1 MTTEELIKLVG
12 EEQPELLAKIA
23 GAIQEIEVESPEALP
38 EVLEDFNKIAG
49 RIGDWLSQP
58 AASGSRSVTRMDS
71 SKNPVKIDESFETRG
86 DKARGGVIQGLAGAA
101 VAAGAGL
108 AVAGGSDLYHAAK
121 NKITEKHHYK
131 KMLKA
136 FPQMA
141 EKRWDDNSEMTEEHQ
156 RRLPMAFKTLH
167 KLAPDMA
174 SDPISAAALTRQLVL
189 APDSYEGLKKTL
201 ESQKTYGEGREK
213 SRLRPFGK

>member
-49 RIGDWLSQP
+49 RIGDWLGAPSQSGGTP
-58 AASGSRSVTRMDS
+58 DAS
-71 SKNPVKIDESFETRG
+71 KPFETRG
-86 DKARGGVIQGLAGAA
+86 DKVRGGVIQGLTGAA

-108 AVAGGSDLYHAAK
+108 AVAGGSDMYHAAK
-121 NKITEKHHYK
+121 NKLLEKHHMK
-131 KMLKA
+131 KMMKA
-136 FPQMA
+136 FPQL
-141 EKRWDDNSEMTEEHQ
+141 EQNRWDDNSEMTEEHK
-156 RRLPMAFKTLH
+156 RRLPLAFKTLH
-167 KLAPDMA
+167 KMAPDMA
-174 SDPISAAALTRQLVL
+174 ADPVSAAALTRQLVL

-201 ESQKTYGEGREK
+201 DSQKTFQEGREK

>member
-1 MTTEELIKLVG
+1 MTTEELIQLVG

-23 GAIQEIEVESPEALP
+23 GVVQDLESESPEAIP
-38 EVLEDFNKIAG
+38 EVLEDFNKISG
-49 RIGDWLSQP
+49 RIRDWFNAPTQ
-58 AASGSRSVTRMDS
+58 SGGTPDP
-71 SKNPVKIDESFETRG
+71 SKPYETRG
-86 DKARGGVIQGLAGAA
+86 DRVRGGAIQGLTGAA

-108 AVAGGSDLYHAAK
+108 AAAGGSDLYHAAK
-121 NKITEKHHYK
+121 NKLLEKHHYK
-131 KMLKA
+131 KMMKS
-136 FPQMA
+136 FPQLA
-141 EKRWDDNSEMTEEHQ
+141 ENRWDDNSEMTEEHK
-156 RRLPMAFKTLH
+156 RRMPMAFKTLH

-201 ESQKTYGEGREK
+201 ESQKTYAEGRDK